1 MRYRMMNGNP
11 LWRIIMEM
19 TEYKWDKAIIDTDF
33 ALKMNNLR
41 DCNAIVEYLSAFVEK
56 LYIHEYVYENE
67 ILTPKR
73 TKDQI
78 NELVEQGKAE
88 IVNISYFDR
97 DEYSKMI
104 YKDTINLLKTADPD
118 TIERRKNW
126 GETLSIAFAKA
137 T

>member
-1 MRYRMMNGNP
+1 
-11 LWRIIMEM
+11 ME
-19 TEYKWDKAIIDTDF
+19 TTKYKWDKAIIDTDF

-104 YKDTINLLKTADPD
+104 YDRKTSPFSPL
-118 TIERRKNW
+118 
-126 GETLSIAFAKA
+126 GYFLS
-137 T
+137 TGRT